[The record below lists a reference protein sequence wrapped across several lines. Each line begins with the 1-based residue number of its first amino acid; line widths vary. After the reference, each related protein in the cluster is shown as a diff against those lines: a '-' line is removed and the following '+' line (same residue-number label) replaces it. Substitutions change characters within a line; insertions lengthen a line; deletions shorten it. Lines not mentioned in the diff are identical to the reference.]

1 MQRSIRHF
9 TFLEHSGS
17 LCWLLVPDGHSE
29 VEMALAGGTR
39 PQNTRHQV
47 RALTPEG
54 HCRKAEFHHNLAE
67 FSMRVTAY
75 WSGIVGPDW
84 VLLQSSARNGP
95 PSTAIPLKF
104 DPCNSPA
111 LCARAGC
118 ACVPPSLKTTAAV
131 WPSPSFRK
139 PAAQAKRSSP
149 GPGSAFAAPRNPGP
163 LQPRNSQRGWD
174 TGRAKSQSP

>member
-84 VLLQSSARNGP
+84 YFSNRVTEMDRHSQPSRSKLLLVILQR
-95 PSTAIPLKF
+95 
-104 DPCNSPA
+104 
-111 LCARAGC
+111 RAHEL
-118 ACVPPSLKTTAAV
+118 ATRAH
-131 WPSPSFRK
+131 
-139 PAAQAKRSSP
+139 
-149 GPGSAFAAPRNPGP
+149 PR
-163 LQPRNSQRGWD
+163 L
-174 TGRAKSQSP
+174 